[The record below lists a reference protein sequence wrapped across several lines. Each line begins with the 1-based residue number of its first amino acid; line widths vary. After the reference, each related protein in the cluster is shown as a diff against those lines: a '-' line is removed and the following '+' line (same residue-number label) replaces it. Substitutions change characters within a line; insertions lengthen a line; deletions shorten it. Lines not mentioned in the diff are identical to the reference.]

1 MLCFG
6 TSQAIFGEGTR
17 LTVLETGVNITQ
29 PVVKIVNETS
39 CKDKVTLVCL
49 AEDFYP
55 DHVSIKWTLGSR
67 EITEDVA
74 TDPYATQSDTTRKFR
89 ISSRLK
95 VPKKE
100 FTPKIMFTCTVTFI
114 NEKEENITESAHIT
128 GTGEAGYE
136 PEDYLKSSQTIS
148 LAYGVFIAKSALYGL
163 VILVFVCRRGSSGK
177 RIN

>member
-1 MLCFG
+1 MNNRPAYFG
-6 TSQAIFGEGTR
+6 NGTK
-17 LTVLETGVNITQ
+17 LTVLETGVDIKR
-29 PVVKIVNETS
+29 PEVKIVNETS
-39 CKDKVTLVCL
+39 CKEKVTLVCL
-49 AEDFYP
+49 AENFYP
-55 DHVSIKWTLGSR
+55 DHVSIKWTRGSG
-67 EITEDVA
+67 EDVTEDVA
-74 TDPYATQSDTTRKFR
+74 TDPYATQNETSRMFR

-100 FTPKIMFTCTVTFI
+100 FTPKSMYTCTVTFI
-114 NEKEENITESAHIT
+114 DDKSNAIDKSAQIT